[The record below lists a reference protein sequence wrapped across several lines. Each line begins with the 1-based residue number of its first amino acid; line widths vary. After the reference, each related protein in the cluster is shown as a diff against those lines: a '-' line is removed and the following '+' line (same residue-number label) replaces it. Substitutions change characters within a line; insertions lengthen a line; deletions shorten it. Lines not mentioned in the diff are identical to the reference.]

1 MTDELVR
8 RGAIPQPCC
17 LARSLPRVEPFFHP
31 NSYGDAFRFDHP
43 NRANPDAPPNKEKPV
58 RKTRKND
65 GLSLFSDSEL
75 DCDVVTKSAKIRIDI
90 PKPLSKKASQALK
103 RGAAQLAFEALDDFD
118 DEEELHEEDALF
130 DGLDEEFD
138 EEFTPD
144 DGGYDEDLEA
154 SEEINRDQHGVDPLR
169 SYMNELSLV
178 SVLSPERELSIAKTI
193 EAKRRRYQRVLFEA
207 PVAIRHLVSIL
218 DSFMVGEAAFDRT
231 FESSPRRREARVE
244 EIMRMTPTHLRTLH
258 AIIDLFEEN
267 DFRVRMIDLELKQ
280 GVSPDRKEEALREKE
295 RLEARSADA
304 RRHAAFILEEF
315 RWKLDHLRDA
325 LNKMKNVSAEIDEL
339 TREMSDPA
347 FQERSDQRRQD
358 RADEMEDFRVLIAEA
373 PEAFEKRL
381 ERIKRYGAEY
391 GDACNRLTEHNL
403 RLVVSIAKRYRQR
416 GLGFQELIQ
425 EGNLGV
431 MHAVEKFE
439 WRQGNKFSTY
449 ATHWI
454 RQAISRALS
463 EHTNPIHIPM
473 HMNDNLAKIRNI
485 QKEESGRT
493 GRELTAYEIAERA
506 NMTVKDV
513 ELALRAGSALVSLTQ
528 PFSETDDGGSIA
540 DVVPDSKAPRPEA
553 NADKE
558 HLRSVVQSALKSLPY
573 RERQVII
580 LRYGLND
587 SYDYTLEEIG
597 RLLGVTRER
606 VRQIEAKAIEKL
618 RNCGCFNAIAECF

>member
-1 MTDELVR
+1 M
-8 RGAIPQPCC
+8 
-17 LARSLPRVEPFFHP
+17 
-31 NSYGDAFRFDHP
+31 
-43 NRANPDAPPNKEKPV
+43 
-58 RKTRKND
+58 
-65 GLSLFSDSEL
+65 
-75 DCDVVTKSAKIRIDI
+75 
-90 PKPLSKKASQALK
+90 
-103 RGAAQLAFEALDDFD
+103 
-118 DEEELHEEDALF
+118 
-130 DGLDEEFD
+130 
-138 EEFTPD
+138 
-144 DGGYDEDLEA
+144 
-154 SEEINRDQHGVDPLR
+154 
-169 SYMNELSLV
+169 
-178 SVLSPERELSIAKTI
+178 RELRDYA
-193 EAKRRRYQRVLFEA
+193 
-207 PVAIRHLVSIL
+207 
-218 DSFMVGEAAFDRT
+218 GE
-231 FESSPRRREARVE
+231 SPKS
-244 EIMRMTPTHLRTLH
+244 
-258 AIIDLFEEN
+258 
-267 DFRVRMIDLELKQ
+267 LK
-280 GVSPDRKEEALREKE
+280 
-295 RLEARSADA
+295 
-304 RRHAAFILEEF
+304 
-315 RWKLDHLRDA
+315 
-325 LNKMKNVSAEIDEL
+325 
-339 TREMSDPA
+339 
-347 FQERSDQRRQD
+347 
-358 RADEMEDFRVLIAEA
+358 
-373 PEAFEKRL
+373 KRL
-381 ERIKRYGAEY
+381 LKIEGYEDQY
-391 GDACNRLTEHNL
+391 ENACNFLTVSNL
-403 RLVVSIAKRYRQR
+403 RLVVSIAKRYRGR
-416 GLGFQELIQ
+416 GLNFQELIQ

-431 MHAVEKFE
+431 MRAVEKFD
-439 WRQGNKFSTY
+439 RRRGFKFSTY

>member
-1 MTDELVR
+1 M
-8 RGAIPQPCC
+8 
-17 LARSLPRVEPFFHP
+17 
-31 NSYGDAFRFDHP
+31 
-43 NRANPDAPPNKEKPV
+43 

-65 GLSLFSDSEL
+65 GYTLFSDSDL
-75 DCDVVTKSAKIRIDI
+75 DCKVVTKNSKIRIDV
-90 PKPLSKKASQALK
+90 PQTLSKEASDSLK
-103 RGAAQLAFEALDDFD
+103 RDAARLALEAVD
-118 DEEELHEEDALF
+118 DEDELHEEDALF
-130 DGLDEEFD
+130 DGLDEEYD
-138 EEFTPD
+138 EGFAPD
-144 DGGYDEDLEA
+144 GDVYDEDIDS
-154 SEEINRDQHGVDPLR
+154 SEEVNHDRHGVDPLR

-178 SVLSPERELSIAKTI
+178 SVLSPEHELSIARNI
-193 EAKRRRYQRVLFEA
+193 DAKRRRYQRVLFEA

-218 DSFMVGEAAFDRT
+218 DNFMVGEAAFDRT

-258 AIIDLFEEN
+258 AILDLIEEN
-267 DFRVRMIDLELKQ
+267 DFHERLIDRELKE
-280 GVSPDRKEEALREKE
+280 GVSPERKEEALREKE
-295 RLEARSADA
+295 RLSARSASA

-325 LNKMKNVSAEIDEL
+325 LRKMKSVSERIDKL
-339 TREMSDPA
+339 TREMSAPA
-347 FQERSDQRRQD
+347 FQRRSEQRRQE
-358 RADEMEDFRVLIAEA
+358 RADEMEEFRVLIAEA

-381 ERIKRYGAEY
+381 ERIQRYGSEY

-485 QKEESGRT
+485 QKEEAGRT
-493 GRELTAYEIAERA
+493 GRELTADEIAERA

-528 PFSETDDGGSIA
+528 PFSETDDGGSIV
-540 DVVPDSKAPRPEA
+540 DVVPDSKAARPES

-558 HLRSVVQSALKSLPY
+558 HLRGVIQSALKSLPY

-580 LRYGLND
+580 LRYGLNNG
-587 SYDYTLEEIG
+587 YDYTLEEIG

-618 RNCGCFNAIAECF
+618 RNCGSFNAIAESL